1 MTDKSFDLSMLLINA
16 KIVQALGLAYSV
28 HQPRSKDEMTKAL
41 VCVVPGSYFSAVEP
55 ARPTPFVRVSF
66 AYPTDDVLVEGFRRL
81 ATVLR
86 KQHAA

>member
-1 MTDKSFDLSMLLINA
+1 MFLWLELLGVDDA
-16 KIVQALGLAYSV
+16 ASLL
-28 HQPRSKDEMTKAL
+28 DEMTKAL